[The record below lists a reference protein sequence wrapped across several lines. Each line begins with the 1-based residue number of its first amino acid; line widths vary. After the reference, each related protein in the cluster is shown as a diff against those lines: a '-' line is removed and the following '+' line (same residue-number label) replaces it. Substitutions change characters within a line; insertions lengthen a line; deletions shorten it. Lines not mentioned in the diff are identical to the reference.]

1 MNRRNLLGMFG
12 SGVALAALAGC
23 GGTLGKIGVDV
34 KLPDSLQA
42 VVDDATAIVNKVKG
56 IGSVA
61 GLVDDAK
68 ALIDKLKAGAT
79 ADAAKSIVTSL
90 VSVLG
95 SMATKLPGAW
105 GVVASAV
112 ETLLPEIGSAVGL
125 RMMARRPTGMS
136 PAYARAVLRS

>member
-1 MNRRNLLGMFG
+1 MNRRNLLGLFG
-12 SGVALAALAGC
+12 SGVAIAALSGC
-23 GGTLGKIGVDV
+23 GALGKIGVDV

-56 IGSVA
+56 AVPSVS
-61 GLVDDAK
+61 GLVTDAE
-68 ALIDKLKAGAT
+68 ALIAKLKSGAT

-105 GVVASAV
+105 GLVASAV

-125 RMMARRPTGMS
+125 RMMARRPTGMT
-136 PAYARAVLRS
+136 PAHARAVLRG